1 MNKYLL
7 LLLLYLGL
15 NSTTSSAQ
23 NVYLMVGTPLQNTT
37 NELQEESN
45 IPIITIGIRTPS
57 FWHISSALEAQF
69 DPIGLHLT
77 AHLQASP
84 GTLFRIEPFIRAGYG
99 FLPGGGNGRT
109 RTVPIGGGLIF
120 HLHPGIQVMGAVE
133 YTRRMNNENI
143 VMDRFWLPKV
153 GINFNV
159 QQLTQTLWA
168 DQNTQD
174 TLLKEETFLSDT
186 YALSLEPLAD
196 DSSRTDT
203 LTTSTEESARSVTED
218 MVYIHDGMFIMGL
231 TDEDPLMLQV
241 AGLKRVT
248 LSAYYIDKYEVSN
261 EAYRAFLEGL
271 DAEER
276 ARMLPDSTVWQSLGN
291 RYGWTDYFWG
301 AQYSKYPVV
310 GVTWEQ
316 AKAFCESQGKRL
328 PTEAEWEY
336 AARGG
341 KIGLVYPWEGLE
353 PRDKQGRYLANY
365 KPGPGA
371 YAADGF
377 AFTAPVFAFPQNE
390 WGLHNIAGNVAE
402 WTMDAYTPTY
412 SVLSDFN
419 PVYEDENEP
428 RRVVRGGSWASDAF
442 YIGVGVR
449 DAMPYNT
456 ASPYVGI
463 RCAMD
468 ADDPGHDV
476 QVPTCK

>member
-1 MNKYLL
+1 MWLLIALIGLLPMKESLGQEFFVNTAYKRERLYTPVRVYTSGIMPEVGVRASYTDLFQLQLATAFSPVTHVTASVVLRPYQNERFIEPYVFLGFGRYFGDAESRYSAVPAGIGASMAMGRYLR
-7 LLLLYLGL
+7 L
-15 NSTTSSAQ
+15 NAELVTQWSLRKNHQES
-23 NVYLMVGTPLQNTT
+23 PLDFAVM
-37 NELQEESN
+37 
-45 IPIITIGIRTPS
+45 PKIGIST
-57 FWHISSALEAQF
+57 WV
-69 DPIGLHLT
+69 
-77 AHLQASP
+77 
-84 GTLFRIEPFIRAGYG
+84 
-99 FLPGGGNGRT
+99 GRFFG
-109 RTVPIGGGLIF
+109 R
-120 HLHPGIQVMGAVE
+120 E
-133 YTRRMNNENI
+133 
-143 VMDRFWLPKV
+143 
-153 GINFNV
+153 
-159 QQLTQTLWA
+159 
-168 DQNTQD
+168 
-174 TLLKEETFLSDT
+174 KEENLTSPEPSLPPVVAEASTAD
-186 YALSLEPLAD
+186 SLE
-196 DSSRTDT
+196 SEV
-203 LTTSTEESARSVTED
+203 TEESARSVTED

-476 QVPTCK
+476 QALMPVSEDKK